1 MAFSLPLGN
10 RAIVGNMTLRSNGK
24 VDKKEGK
31 VAPHGIKS
39 IEDPR
44 VEAFVRTR
52 DASVLGEGWRGYS
65 KPDEDTGEIIAGGN
79 AIPVTD
85 PSYSGQ
91 FLLLNPRTHTITLQT
106 QGIQQEYFNHW
117 ISAKY
122 DVKTRELK
130 PDTIMEWVS
139 R

>member
-31 VAPHGIKS
+31 PAPHGIKS

-52 DASVLGEGWRGYS
+52 DDKVLGEGWRAYS
-65 KPDEDTGEIIAGGN
+65 QRDEDTGCIVVNGN
-79 AIPVTD
+79 TIEKPD
-85 PSYSGQ
+85 RSFSGQ
-91 FLLLNPRTHTITLQT
+91 FLILDPRAHTITLQT
-106 QGIQQEYFNHW
+106 QGIQQEHFNHW